1 MANNRRISIKL
12 LKENQLKEEYFS
24 FFWMRFGFTLIIGL
38 IMWLTTF
45 LIPSLNDETIKMVL
59 NAGVTYLL
67 SSEILR
73 RMINSN
79 KSALEMVFNEK
90 NKKVINSLDMLKV
103 YWSFFW
109 REFLIQIG
117 AIIIISLFS
126 SIILSNVGFNGFIPV
141 MIILGLLLLV
151 ISYYIGRYVFK
162 YVITSVWWQIGR
174 IEIEIES

>member
-1 MANNRRISIKL
+1 MNNRRKSIKL

-24 FFWMRFGFTLIIGL
+24 FFWMRFGFALVIGL

-45 LIPSLNDETIKMVL
+45 LIPSLNDETVKMVL

-90 NKKVINSLDMLKV
+90 NKEVIDSLDMLKV

-109 REFLIQIG
+109 REFSIQIG
-117 AIIIISLFS
+117 AVIIISLFS
-126 SIILSNVGFNGFIPV
+126 SIILSNVGFSGFIPV

-151 ISYYIGRYVFK
+151 LSYYIGRYVFK
-162 YVITSVWWQIGR
+162 HVITSVWWQIGR